1 MQRITSD
8 FSVSASGLMVPRWC
22 QDDEQEGCGADSQC
36 LRCGPTGCIKCPVL
50 IVEGS
55 RACVDDCPS
64 GRSASWS
71 ALPDYMGKVCLKTGP
86 GGLSGAGL
94 AVVIGACA
102 GGVVCIIII
111 TAGILIAKYRKR
123 PQKKI
128 NSQRAEFLKEL
139 DRLRPQSLWKQLLMF
154 PMIEEVESVGRKVAQ
169 LINFLQS
176 PSYDDKAIQT
186 SVTTF
191 KPSNGFGSAL
201 SLQDFVE
208 PFSDGNTTLLL
219 SNGNYERML
228 KEQTPAYGPGG
239 LSGAGLAV
247 VIGACAGG
255 VVCLIII
262 TAGILIAKYRKR
274 PQKKINSQRAEFLK
288 ELDRL
293 RPQSYCLLAILNDI
307 RRQIREVHAN
317 GDTTAALTYWPVVR
331 DLAKLLYLLN
341 RPVETIVNV
350 PNDWKKLNQW
360 AEKLITRYKHIS
372 NESQPQVA
380 QLINFLQ
387 SPSYD
392 DKAIQTSVTTFKPSN
407 GFGSA
412 LSLQDFVEPFSD
424 GNTITAEQWQLRTN
438 AEGADTSLWLEDEC
452 FQLGLRPQD
461 EITTEL

>member
-1 MQRITSD
+1 M
-8 FSVSASGLMVPRWC
+8 
-22 QDDEQEGCGADSQC
+22 
-36 LRCGPTGCIKCPVL
+36 

-55 RACVDDCPS
+55 RACVDECPS

-94 AVVIGACA
+94 AVAIGACA
-102 GGVVCIIII
+102 GGIVCIIII
-111 TAGILIAKYRKR
+111 TAGILIARYRKR
-123 PQKKI
+123 PQKK
-128 NSQRAEFLKEL
+128 N
-139 DRLRPQSLWKQLLMF
+139 
-154 PMIEEVESVGRKVAQ
+154 
-169 LINFLQS
+169 
-176 PSYDDKAIQT
+176 
-186 SVTTF
+186 
-191 KPSNGFGSAL
+191 
-201 SLQDFVE
+201 
-208 PFSDGNTTLLL
+208 
-219 SNGNYERML
+219 
-228 KEQTPAYGPGG
+228 
-239 LSGAGLAV
+239 
-247 VIGACAGG
+247 
-255 VVCLIII
+255 
-262 TAGILIAKYRKR
+262 
-274 PQKKINSQRAEFLK
+274 NSQRAEFLK

-341 RPVETIVNV
+341 RPVETIVSV

-360 AEKLITRYKHIS
+360 AEKLIARYKHIS
-372 NESQPQVA
+372 NENQPQVA

-387 SPSYD
+387 SPSFD
-392 DKAIQTSVTTFKPSN
+392 DKAIQTSVSTFKPSN